1 MSFCFP
7 LQDRMFIK
15 TSIRINL
22 LWYVRLYLLFWWVIC
37 ITFNYIL
44 LQYIINGT
52 PLASFFFSRYK
63 KEWTEMK
70 RELGIISFELMTFTT
85 SRWHSTTELYPF
97 PILIQK
103 GNCKNFSFP
112 KNREIKRNYIINHY
126 SSEVLSCS
134 HTLSKPRQKKNEIIL
149 FL

>member
-85 SRWHSTTELYPF
+85 SRWHSTTELYPYF
-97 PILIQK
+97 HLKGGTFSILLISENLAIDR
-103 GNCKNFSFP
+103 GVSSYIYNKNGF
-112 KNREIKRNYIINHY
+112 ILYLV
-126 SSEVLSCS
+126 EVLMN
-134 HTLSKPRQKKNEIIL
+134 KKMGLPVIL
-149 FL
+149 